1 MSEKIYITEAAAQ
14 AMASKYGLL
23 EEYKDARRRGYSI
36 EEALDEWDLLDP
48 DQLFLLN
55 EIFD

>member
-1 MSEKIYITEAAAQ
+1 MSEKIYITEAMAQ
-14 AMASKYGLL
+14 AIASKYGLI

-36 EEALDEWDLLDP
+36 EEALAEWDLLDP

>member
-1 MSEKIYITEAAAQ
+1 MAEKIHITEAVAQ

-23 EEYKDARRRGYSI
+23 EEYKDAIRRGYSI
-36 EEALDEWDLLDP
+36 EEALAEWDLLDP